1 MVRRVSFVTLAGVV
15 ILLLASLTGSALA
28 AEEGT
33 KQVGLVITFPDGTE
47 HLEVVTVPAAATMI
61 DALKVAKIDLASA
74 DTDFGP
80 AVCGINEVPAQFRG
94 KVGCPA
100 DNCFCDAEHFWAYYH
115 LDPASNKWQASTQG
129 VGAYVPANGA
139 VEGLTWS
146 GMDASFMPTDQPKVY
161 TFQELSGS
169 APQGLP
175 KTGGTD
181 LLPLV
186 LAAGL
191 SLMTAGLASRT
202 IASRRSGEG

>member
-1 MVRRVSFVTLAGVV
+1 MVRRISFVALAGMA

-33 KQVGLVITFPDGTE
+33 KQIGLVITFPNGTE
-47 HLEVVTVPAAATMI
+47 HVEVVTVPAAATMI
-61 DALKVAKIDLASA
+61 DALNAAKIDLASA

-80 AVCGINEVPAQFRG
+80 AVCGIN

-129 VGAYVPANGA
+129 VGAYVPANSA

>member
-1 MVRRVSFVTLAGVV
+1 MVRRVSFVALAM
-15 ILLLASLTGSALA
+15 LLLASFAGSALA
-28 AEEGT
+28 AEEST

-47 HLEVVTVPAAATMI
+47 HVEVVTVPAAATMV
-61 DALKVAKIDLASA
+61 DVLGAAKIDLVSA
-74 DTDFGP
+74 DSDFGP
-80 AVCGINEVPAQFRG
+80 AVCGIN

-115 LDPASNKWQASTQG
+115 LDPVSNTWQASVQG
-129 VGAYVPANGA
+129 VGAFVPANGA

-161 TFQELSGS
+161 TFQELAGA
-169 APQGLP
+169 APRSLP
-175 KTGGTD
+175 QTGYD

-191 SLMTAGLASRT
+191 SLTTAGLASRT
-202 IASRRSGEG
+202 IARRRSREG

>member
-1 MVRRVSFVTLAGVV
+1 MVRRISFVALAGMA

-33 KQVGLVITFPDGTE
+33 KQIGLVITFPDGTE

-80 AVCGINEVPAQFRG
+80 AVCGIN

-129 VGAYVPANGA
+129 VGAYVPANSA

-161 TFQELSGS
+161 TFQELSGA
-169 APQGLP
+169 APQSLP
-175 KTGGTD
+175 KTGYD

-186 LAAGL
+186 VVAGL
-191 SLMTAGLASRT
+191 SLTTVGLASRT
-202 IASRRSGEG
+202 VARRRSGEG

>member
-1 MVRRVSFVTLAGVV
+1 MVRRISFVALAGMA

-33 KQVGLVITFPDGTE
+33 KQIGLVITFPNGTE
-47 HLEVVTVPAAATMI
+47 HVEVVTVPAAATMI
-61 DALKVAKIDLASA
+61 DALNAAKIDLASA

-80 AVCGINEVPAQFRG
+80 AVCGIN

-129 VGAYVPANGA
+129 VGAYVPANSA

-161 TFQELSGS
+161 TFQELSGA
-169 APQGLP
+169 APQSLP
-175 KTGGTD
+175 KTGYD

-186 LAAGL
+186 VVAGL
-191 SLMTAGLASRT
+191 SITTVGLASRT
-202 IASRRSGEG
+202 VARRRSGEG

>member
-1 MVRRVSFVTLAGVV
+1 MVRRISFVALAGMA

-33 KQVGLVITFPDGTE
+33 KQIGLVITFPNGTE
-47 HLEVVTVPAAATMI
+47 HVEVVTVPAAATMI
-61 DALKVAKIDLASA
+61 DALNAAKIDLASA

-80 AVCGINEVPAQFRG
+80 AVCGIN

-129 VGAYVPANGA
+129 VGAYVPANSA

-161 TFQELSGS
+161 TFQELSG
-169 APQGLP
+169 APPQSLP
-175 KTGGTD
+175 KAGYD

-186 LAAGL
+186 VVAGL
-191 SLMTAGLASRT
+191 SLTTVGLASRT
-202 IASRRSGEG
+202 VARRRSGEG

>member
-1 MVRRVSFVTLAGVV
+1 MVRRVSFVALA
-15 ILLLASLTGSALA
+15 ILLLASFAGSAL

-47 HLEVVTVPAAATMI
+47 HLEIVTVPAAATMF
-61 DALKVAKIDLASA
+61 DGLKAAKIDLVSA
-74 DTDFGP
+74 DSDFGP
-80 AVCGINEVPAQFRG
+80 AVCGIN

-115 LDPASNKWQASTQG
+115 LDPASNQWQASVQG

-161 TFQELSGS
+161 TFQELSGA
-169 APQGLP
+169 APQSLP
-175 KTGGTD
+175 KTGHD

-186 LAAGL
+186 LAVGL
-191 SLMTAGLASRT
+191 SLTTAGLASRT
-202 IASRRSGEG
+202 IARRRSREG

>member
-1 MVRRVSFVTLAGVV
+1 MVRRISFVALAGMA

-33 KQVGLVITFPDGTE
+33 KQIGLVITFPNGTE
-47 HLEVVTVPAAATMI
+47 HVEVVTVPAAATMI
-61 DALKVAKIDLASA
+61 DALNAAKIDLASA

-80 AVCGINEVPAQFRG
+80 AVCGIN

-129 VGAYVPANGA
+129 VGAYVPANSA

-161 TFQELSGS
+161 TFQELSGA
-169 APQGLP
+169 APQSLP
-175 KTGGTD
+175 KTGYD

-186 LAAGL
+186 VVAGL
-191 SLMTAGLASRT
+191 SLTTVGLASRT
-202 IASRRSGEG
+202 VARRRSGEG